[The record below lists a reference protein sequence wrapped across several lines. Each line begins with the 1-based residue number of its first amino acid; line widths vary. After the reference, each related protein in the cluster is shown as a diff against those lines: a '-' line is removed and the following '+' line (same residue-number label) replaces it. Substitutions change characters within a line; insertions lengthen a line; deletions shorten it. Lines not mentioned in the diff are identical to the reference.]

1 MTRPSK
7 FAPEFKARAIDLYR
21 SSEGRTIA
29 DVARELGIGT
39 ETFRKWVRQD
49 EADRGERDDRLT
61 SKETEELKRLRRENA
76 DLKRTNEIL
85 RLASA
90 FFAQEGRPNPAQV
103 VTFVET
109 HRHTFGVAPLLAV
122 LGEPVS
128 TFYDRTNREPSMRA
142 VQDTALA
149 ERIEA
154 IWERSRRT
162 YGAPR
167 IHAMLARDGIRV
179 GRKRVERLMRQLSI
193 QGAHLR
199 KHWKT
204 TRQDRDATA
213 APDLVDR
220 DFCATEPNT
229 LWVADLTY
237 VKTLQGI
244 LYLAVVLD
252 VFSRKVVGWQMADRM
267 TTDLVLTAFEM
278 GLWRREV
285 VRDRLIHHSDK
296 GSQYTSLR
304 FTQRLADAGVA
315 PSTGSVGDSYDNA
328 VAESFFGTLKTELI
342 YRHSWASRHD
352 AELAIFAWIEGWYN
366 PERIMDGLGMCSPD
380 EYEAAFYADTTNANL
395 DTIVKVGNP
404 KPSLQ

>member
-1 MTRPSK
+1 
-7 FAPEFKARAIDLYR
+7 
-21 SSEGRTIA
+21 
-29 DVARELGIGT
+29 
-39 ETFRKWVRQD
+39 
-49 EADRGERDDRLT
+49 
-61 SKETEELKRLRRENA
+61 
-76 DLKRTNEIL
+76 
-85 RLASA
+85 
-90 FFAQEGRPNPAQV
+90 
-103 VTFVET
+103 VTFVEA
-109 HRHTFGVAPLLAV
+109 HRHTFGVAPLLVAI
-122 LGEPVS
+122 GEPVS
-128 TFYDRTNREPSMRA
+128 TFYDRTNRERSARA
-142 VQDTALA
+142 VADAALA

-179 GRKRVERLMRQLSI
+179 GRKRVERLMRQRGI
-193 QGAHLR
+193 QGAHLH
-199 KHWKT
+199 KHWNT
-204 TRQDRDATA
+204 TRQDRRASA

-220 DFCATEPNT
+220 HFAAAEPNS

-278 GLWRREV
+278 GLWRRNV

-304 FTQRLADAGVA
+304 FTRRLVDAGVA

-328 VAESFFGTLKTELI
+328 VAESFFGSLKTELI

-366 PERIMDGLGMCSPD
+366 PERIIAGLDMRSPD
-380 EYEAAFYADTTNANL
+380 EYEAAFYADTTNANP
-395 DTIVKVGNP
+395 DTTVKVGNP
-404 KPSLQ
+404 ESSL